1 LGTRE
6 FAAHFDW
13 VALDAVLPQAIG
25 ESRDLGLMLW
35 DIDHA
40 QASRPSLF
48 FRAKLENGV
57 MRVPGPDSAEVLR

>member
-1 LGTRE
+1 
-6 FAAHFDW
+6 
-13 VALDAVLPQAIG
+13 LPAPIA

-57 MRVPGPDSAEVLR
+57 MRVPGPDTPEVLR